1 MFAEPPALTWD
12 GENRLIRVGP
22 TAGTGVPEGA
32 KKAEY
37 AYDYLGRRV
46 QKKVWT
52 YTGGSWSGPVE
63 RRYVWSGWL
72 LLMELEDCGTGFQPV
87 RKYTWGLD
95 LAGQNSAAVSER
107 EAQASA
113 FLERAGG
120 IGGLLAVSDPNDP
133 NDPNDPCGNFVYFYD
148 GNGNVGQVVDLAH
161 DANDPA
167 GAIVA
172 KYEYDPYGQRINHD
186 PNVPEY
192 DQPWRFSTKQF
203 DAETGLGYWGYRYYS
218 PGLGRWISRDPLR
231 ELGSTLLA
239 GADFAIARDA
249 PERGIFTVGWGARR
263 NTGDMIALGVDDDAP
278 SYQYVGN
285 SAIASCDAFGLSWR
299 SWPFRDD
306 CCCPCA
312 SRLAGVANNPIVQ
325 KAADC
330 GQYRCTYCF
339 NNPRK
344 RAGFW
349 NAETGCIEIN
359 CAALDPAKMLV
370 HEAVHAAMTCC
381 GRPDTGHQG
390 EEGPCARCLAEEM
403 YAYSIAGQCND
414 ARTCFNLAKSSC
426 LSIRSCDPGEP
437 DKLRRWFNIWYAQHH
452 GNAKDDVL
460 NCGYPH
466 LPPRGRRP
474 PRPR

>member
-95 LAGQNSAAVSER
+95 LAGQMGTVASGVSAGRLDAGHGGP
-107 EAQASA
+107 ALQG
-113 FLERAGG
+113 AGG

-133 NDPNDPCGNFVYFYD
+133 NDPNDPFGDFVCFYD
-148 GNGNVGQVVDLAH
+148 GNGNVAQVVDLAH

-218 PGLGRWISRDPLR
+218 PGLGRWISRDPMEEQGGVSLYCFVSNR
-231 ELGSTLLA
+231 PPFSTDALGLFSLCDVLK
-239 GADFAIARDA
+239 FL
-249 PERGIFTVGWGARR
+249 PTVGRSFGPLRLWELPIPTLGGAWLIVNVTGSFTAKPCCDPSSTACDLLVCITADLDAYLAWGLRIDPRPQIPTSENYRVGYRDRR
-263 NTGDMIALGVDDDAP
+263 WWLTNNLDLG
-278 SYQYVGN
+278 GTM
-285 SAIASCDAFGLSWR
+285 ASCKDKLY
-299 SWPFRDD
+299 
-306 CCCPCA
+306 A
-312 SRLAGVANNPIVQ
+312 SGSVFVRGSAGVAGWG
-325 KAADC
+325 
-330 GQYRCTYCF
+330 GQFQWEVAKCDH
-339 NNPRK
+339 
-344 RAGFW
+344 
-349 NAETGCIEIN
+349 TGCRFQGFSGMTWGGATNITGASVEVGGNIH
-359 CAALDPAKMLV
+359 V
-370 HEAVHAAMTCC
+370 EAC
-381 GRPDTGHQG
+381 DT
-390 EEGPCARCLAEEM
+390 
-403 YAYSIAGQCND
+403 
-414 ARTCFNLAKSSC
+414 
-426 LSIRSCDPGEP
+426 LSDLLGWLGCPS
-437 DKLRRWFNIWYAQHH
+437 FY
-452 GNAKDDVL
+452 
-460 NCGYPH
+460 
-466 LPPRGRRP
+466 
-474 PRPR
+474 